1 MTTEQVDPRRR
12 LCLVLRLSQ
21 GIKLVRSLSQVKL
34 QAEEPQRVSKQIILS
49 KSLFPL
55 SSSDNDRQYRIAAYF
70 VSLKIHLCKWGNA
83 IWVTERH

>member
-55 SSSDNDRQYRIAAYF
+55 LTMTGSIELQHILSR
-70 VSLKIHLCKWGNA
+70 
-83 IWVTERH
+83 